1 LDWADVAERDS
12 IKIQDVARH
21 AGVSISTVS
30 NALNGRPE
38 QMRSDTLARVET
50 AIAELGYRPNHAAR
64 QLKTGHT
71 PIIGLLVP
79 SIANPAFGRLA
90 REVEIIAQE
99 RYGYR
104 LLLGNTYRS
113 LEKEASFVE
122 DLLAHGVRGVII
134 VSPLANRDYF
144 ESASARGLVV
154 VSHDE
159 AAPRGQSPQ
168 VDYVSMDNAKA
179 ASLATQHLIDHGH
192 TRLVFAS
199 ASGRTV
205 SRAEKIDGFLA
216 TARAAGLAHSARVL
230 ERKAQSGFGDS
241 ELAELGRAI
250 AGEIVGSKA
259 RPTAIVALNDML
271 AIGIVTGL
279 RDAGIRVPAEI
290 SVIGIDDLFLSS
302 HTKPAISSIR
312 PPVTE
317 MAALM
322 VERIMT
328 RLADPSTPAAEFLF
342 QPTLVARQTVASHRK
357 PSHSARRAK

>member
-1 LDWADVAERDS
+1 MAERDS

-38 QMRSDTLARVET
+38 RMRSDTLARIET
-50 AIAELGYRPNHAAR
+50 AIAELRYRPNHAAR

-90 REVEIIAQE
+90 REVEIVAQE

-113 LEKEASFVE
+113 LEKEASFVD
-122 DLLAHGVRGVII
+122 DLLSHGVRGVII
-134 VSPLANRDYF
+134 VSSLANRDHF
-144 ESASARGLVV
+144 ESATARGLVV
-154 VSHDE
+154 VSHDGRSP
-159 AAPRGQSPQ
+159 AGQAPQ
-168 VDYVSMDNAKA
+168 VDYVSMDNVTA
-179 ASLATQHLIDHGH
+179 AALATQHLIDHGH

-216 TARAAGLAHSARVL
+216 TARAAGIGRTAEVL
-230 ERKAQSGFGDS
+230 ERRAQSAFGDS
-241 ELAELGRAI
+241 ELSELGRAI
-250 AGEIVGSKA
+250 AEEIVSRKL
-259 RPTAIVALNDML
+259 RPTGIVAMNDML
-271 AIGIVTGL
+271 AIGIVAGL
-279 RDAGIRVPAEI
+279 RDAGVGVPAEI
-290 SVIGIDDLFLSS
+290 SVVGMDDLFLSS
-302 HTKPAISSIR
+302 LVNPAISSIR
-312 PPVTE
+312 PPVPE
-317 MAALM
+317 MAAQM

-342 QPTLVARQTVASHRK
+342 QPTLVARQTVASR
-357 PSHSARRAK
+357 PASSR

>member
-1 LDWADVAERDS
+1 MAERDS

-38 QMRSDTLARVET
+38 RMRSDTLARIET
-50 AIAELGYRPNHAAR
+50 AIAELKYRPNHAAR

-90 REVEIIAQE
+90 REVEIVAQE

-104 LLLGNTYRS
+104 LILGNTYRS
-113 LEKEASFVE
+113 LEKEASFVD
-122 DLLAHGVRGVII
+122 DLLAHDVRGVIV
-134 VSPLANRDYF
+134 VSSLAKRDYF

-154 VSHDE
+154 VSHDGRSP
-159 AAPRGQSPQ
+159 AGQLPQ
-168 VDYVSMDNAKA
+168 VDYVSMDNVKA

-216 TARAAGLAHSARVL
+216 TADAAGLGHSAQVL
-230 ERKAQSGFGDS
+230 ERQAQSAFGDS
-241 ELAELGRAI
+241 ELSELGRAI
-250 AGEIVGSKA
+250 AEEIAGRKV
-259 RPTAIVALNDML
+259 RPTGIVALNDML
-271 AIGIVTGL
+271 AIGIVAGL
-279 RDAGIRVPAEI
+279 RDAGISIPKEI

-302 HTKPAISSIR
+302 LISPAISSIR
-312 PPVTE
+312 PPVPE

-322 VERIMT
+322 VERIVT

-342 QPTLVARQTVASHRK
+342 QPTLVARQTVASRRA
-357 PSHSARRAK
+357 PSRSTRRAK

>member
-1 LDWADVAERDS
+1 MAERES
-12 IKIQDVARH
+12 IRIQDVARH

-38 QMRSDTLARVET
+38 RMRSDTLARIET
-50 AIAELGYRPNHAAR
+50 AIAELRYRPNHAAR
-64 QLKTGHT
+64 QLKTGRT

-90 REVEIIAQE
+90 REVEIVAQE

-113 LEKEASFVE
+113 LDNEASFVD
-122 DLLAHGVRGVII
+122 DLLSHGVRGVII
-134 VSPLANRDYF
+134 VSSLANRDHF

-154 VSHDE
+154 VSHDGR
-159 AAPRGQSPQ
+159 APVGHVPQ
-168 VDYVSMDNAKA
+168 VDYVSMDNVRA

-205 SRAEKIDGFLA
+205 SRAEKIAGFLA
-216 TARAAGLAHSARVL
+216 TAREAGIVRTAEVL
-230 ERKAQSGFGDS
+230 ERKAQSAFGDS
-241 ELAELGRAI
+241 ELSELGRAI
-250 AGEIVGSKA
+250 AEEIAARKQ

-271 AIGIVTGL
+271 AIGIVAGL
-279 RDAGIRVPAEI
+279 RDAGVAVPSEI
-290 SVIGIDDLFLSS
+290 SVVGMDDLFLSS
-302 HTKPAISSIR
+302 LIDPAISSIR
-312 PPVTE
+312 PPVPA
-317 MAALM
+317 MAAQM
-322 VERIMT
+322 VERIMV

-342 QPTLVARQTVASHRK
+342 QPTLVARQTVATLRP
-357 PSHSARRAK
+357 PSRSTRRSK

>member
-1 LDWADVAERDS
+1 VGERDS
-12 IKIQDVARH
+12 IRIQDVARH

-38 QMRSDTLARVET
+38 RMRSATLARIET

-64 QLKTGHT
+64 LLKTGHT

-90 REVEIIAQE
+90 REVEIVAQE
-99 RYGYR
+99 RFGYR

-122 DLLAHGVRGVII
+122 DLLAHGVRGVIV
-134 VSPLANRDYF
+134 VSSLAYRDYF

-154 VSHDE
+154 VSHDGRSP
-159 AAPRGQSPQ
+159 AGQLPQ
-168 VDYVSMDNAKA
+168 VDHVSMDNVKA
-179 ASLATQHLIDHGH
+179 ASMATQHLIDHGH
-192 TRLVFAS
+192 TQLVFAS

-216 TARAAGLAHSARVL
+216 TVRAAGLGSSARVL
-230 ERKAQSGFGDS
+230 ERRAQSAFGDS
-241 ELAELGRAI
+241 ELSELGRAI
-250 AGEIVGSKA
+250 ADEIAASKV
-259 RPTAIVALNDML
+259 RPTAIVAMNDML
-271 AIGIVTGL
+271 AIGIVAGL
-279 RDAGIRVPAEI
+279 REAGIAVPAEI
-290 SVIGIDDLFLSS
+290 SVVGIDDLFLSS
-302 HTKPAISSIR
+302 LINPAITSIR
-312 PPVTE
+312 PPVAQ

-342 QPTLVARQTVASHRK
+342 QPTLVARQTVAPIHPRPRSKRNT
-357 PSHSARRAK
+357 

>member
-1 LDWADVAERDS
+1 MAERDS

-38 QMRSDTLARVET
+38 RMRSDTLARIET
-50 AIAELGYRPNHAAR
+50 AIAELRYRPNHAAR

-90 REVEIIAQE
+90 REVEIVAQE

-113 LEKEASFVE
+113 LDKEASFVD
-122 DLLAHGVRGVII
+122 DLLSHGVRGVII
-134 VSPLANRDYF
+134 VSSLANRDHF
-144 ESASARGLVV
+144 ESATARGLVV
-154 VSHDE
+154 VSHDGRSP
-159 AAPRGQSPQ
+159 AGQAPQ
-168 VDYVSMDNAKA
+168 VDYVSMDNVTA
-179 ASLATQHLIDHGH
+179 AALATQHLIDHGH

-205 SRAEKIDGFLA
+205 SRAEKISGFLA
-216 TARAAGLAHSARVL
+216 TARAAGIGRTAEVL
-230 ERKAQSGFGDS
+230 ERKAQSAFGDS
-241 ELAELGRAI
+241 ELSELGRAI
-250 AGEIVGSKA
+250 AEEIVGRKL
-259 RPTAIVALNDML
+259 RPTGVVAMNDML
-271 AIGIVTGL
+271 AIGIVAGL
-279 RDAGIRVPAEI
+279 RDAGVGVPAEI
-290 SVIGIDDLFLSS
+290 SVVGMDDLFLSS
-302 HTKPAISSIR
+302 LVNPAISSIR
-312 PPVTE
+312 PPVPE
-317 MAALM
+317 MAAQM

-342 QPTLVARQTVASHRK
+342 QPTLVARQTVAARPASSR
-357 PSHSARRAK
+357 SARRVK